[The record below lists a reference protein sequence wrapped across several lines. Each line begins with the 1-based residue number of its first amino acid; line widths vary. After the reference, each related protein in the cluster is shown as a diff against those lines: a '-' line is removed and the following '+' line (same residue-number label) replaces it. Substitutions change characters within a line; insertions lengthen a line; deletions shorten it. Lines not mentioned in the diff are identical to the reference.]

1 MLFICA
7 EREREFPLHFH
18 ACKKMFPYFFAAG
31 HTNYERYVKCTSYI
45 LHTILQGEYI
55 LRHKQG
61 IWNGKRLNMMIET
74 TFMKFGK
81 VLQKLLG
88 KQQIQEPYRHGQRVS
103 KNAMKYYKI

>member
-1 MLFICA
+1 
-7 EREREFPLHFH
+7 
-18 ACKKMFPYFFAAG
+18 MFPYFFAAG

-61 IWNGKRLNMMIET
+61 IWNGKR
-74 TFMKFGK
+74 FMKFGK

-88 KQQIQEPYRHGQRVS
+88 KQQIQEPYRYGQRVS